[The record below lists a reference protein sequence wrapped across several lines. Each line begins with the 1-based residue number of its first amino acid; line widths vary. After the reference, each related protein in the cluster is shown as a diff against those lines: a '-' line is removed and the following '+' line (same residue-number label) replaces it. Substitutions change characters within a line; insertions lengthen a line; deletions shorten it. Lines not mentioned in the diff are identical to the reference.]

1 METIKSN
8 VKHINIE
15 IPKIDYLLIPMS
27 IKENGELVQLGEN
40 DNLYLTIAN
49 SPNSKEYKIQKT
61 LNSGITYNQET
72 GKYEIE
78 FTSEDTKNLSY
89 NVKYGY
95 DITIYYDGNKPKQK
109 VIGTFKITDKY
120 TLEEV

>member
-1 METIKSN
+1 METIKPK
-8 VKHINIE
+8 VKKINIE

-27 IKENGELVQLGEN
+27 IKENGELVQLGED
-40 DNLYLTIAN
+40 DNIYLTISN
-49 SPNSKEYKIQKT
+49 SPNAKEYKIQKT

-78 FTSEDTKNLSY
+78 FTSEDTENLSY
-89 NVKYGY
+89 NVSYGY

-109 VIGTFKITDKY
+109 VIGTFKITDKF